1 MFLNKRELVG
11 SDVESIDIGGK
22 AGVGLLAA
30 VRSDQGVDLEAVN
43 VVKLLEGKLDL
54 SLVGLDI
61 NDEDEGVVLLHLL
74 HGALSVERVDDNLVL
89 IETRLVGDRSTR
101 VLGSTAGDQGLGAVE
116 GGAVAS
122 LNLLVGV
129 GALKSGLGSLSG
141 LVASCSQ
148 KKASAIALVQN
159 SQNLLLHDAV
169 GVKLGG

>member
-1 MFLNKRELVG
+1 M
-11 SDVESIDIGGK
+11 
-22 AGVGLLAA
+22 
-30 VRSDQGVDLEAVN
+30 
-43 VVKLLEGKLDL
+43 
-54 SLVGLDI
+54 
-61 NDEDEGVVLLHLL
+61 
-74 HGALSVERVDDNLVL
+74 DDNLVL

-129 GALKSGLGSLSG
+129 GLLAELLVSDAMIKTEYCKTYALKSGLGSLSG

-169 GVKLGG
+169 GVKLGE

>member
-1 MFLNKRELVG
+1 MSLNERELVG
-11 SDVESIDIGGK
+11 SDVESVNIGSK

-54 SLVGLDI
+54 SLVGLDV

-122 LNLLVGV
+122 LDLLVGV
-129 GALKSGLGSLSG
+129 GALESGLGSLSG

-148 KKASAIALVQN
+148 KSISNRPCTELAKSAA
-159 SQNLLLHDAV
+159 A
-169 GVKLGG
+169 